1 MGSNPILRTM
11 EHESLLPLRGVFYLK
26 LKVKKIWATKINLWY
41 NNYIFSKKEE
51 GIIMMVNI
59 IKAWF
64 NYSNSPK
71 CAHFNDAYICRT
83 R

>member
-26 LKVKKIWATKINLWY
+26 LKVKKIWTIKINLWY
-41 NNYIFSKKEE
+41 NNFILNKKEE
-51 GIIMMVNI
+51 GITMMVNT
-59 IKAWF
+59 IKIWSD
-64 NYSNSPK
+64 YSNSPK

>member
-1 MGSNPILRTM
+1 M
-11 EHESLLPLRGVFYLK
+11 
-26 LKVKKIWATKINLWY
+26 KINLWY
-41 NNYIFSKKEE
+41 NNFILNKKEE
-51 GIIMMVNI
+51 GITMMVNT
-59 IKAWF
+59 IKIWF

>member
-1 MGSNPILRTM
+1 M
-11 EHESLLPLRGVFYLK
+11 EHKSLLPLRGVFYLK
-26 LKVKKIWATKINLWY
+26 LKVKKIWTIKINLWY
-41 NNYIFSKKEE
+41 NNFILNKKE

-59 IKAWF
+59 IKVWF

-71 CAHFNDAYICRT
+71 CAHFNDAHICRT